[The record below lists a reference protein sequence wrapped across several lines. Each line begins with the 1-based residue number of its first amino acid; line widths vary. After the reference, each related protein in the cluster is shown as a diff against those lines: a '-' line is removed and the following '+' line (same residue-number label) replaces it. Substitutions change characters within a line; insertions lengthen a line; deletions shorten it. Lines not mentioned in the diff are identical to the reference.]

1 LRETTISE
9 MIYQIER
16 QRIQDENQLSQ
27 FQAQIE
33 LEQQQYLDNN
43 KGETELL
50 RQKETIQR
58 DKDEV
63 EADIGV
69 I

>member
-1 LRETTISE
+1 MRETTISE